1 MKRTERRRFCMEIAE
16 GTENPDK
23 NEEKQIPRCARN
35 DNIGTGTGEEKNMSY
50 TVAKG
55 NQRADA
61 DQVEEAGKIPA
72 GVVDLRS
79 DTVTRPTAEMRRGEA
94 EGEVGDGGDGEK
106 PTGHPFGQS
115 GAGVF
120 GEEAAV
126 VC

>member
-72 GVVDLRS
+72 GGGGLRR
-79 DTVTRPTAEMRRGEA
+79 DTGTRPAAGVRGA
-94 EGEVGDGGDGEK
+94 EG
-106 PTGHPFGQS
+106 
-115 GAGVF
+115 AGR
-120 GEEAAV
+120 G
-126 VC
+126 